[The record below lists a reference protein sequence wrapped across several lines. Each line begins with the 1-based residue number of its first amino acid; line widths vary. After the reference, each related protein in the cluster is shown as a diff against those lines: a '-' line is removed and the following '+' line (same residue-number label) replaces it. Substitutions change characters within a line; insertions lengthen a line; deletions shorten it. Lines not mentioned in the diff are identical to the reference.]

1 MISTI
6 MNNNRASPSSSNNVN
21 TTNSFNNILD
31 NSLPNSFLRI
41 NIATHNV
48 RSFLQIHKQQALIN
62 HYNFDK
68 LDIIGIQETNFKS
81 NNDVLSFN
89 NSTASQYISFFNF
102 EDTQISG
109 TGVGLLINKRLA
121 DHIYKHNGK
130 YGRIIF
136 VDFQF

>member
-1 MISTI
+1 MISKI
-6 MNNNRASPSSSNNVN
+6 NDDNRAGPSSSNNTDNIYLINNVN
-21 TTNSFNNILD
+21 NSSISDF
-31 NSLPNSFLRI
+31 PRI

-48 RSFLQIHKQQALIN
+48 RSFLQPHKQQTLIN

-68 LDIIGIQETNFKS
+68 LDIIRIQETNFKS
-81 NNDVLSFN
+81 NNNVIGFN
-89 NSTASQYISFFNF
+89 NSISSKYVSFFNF
-102 EDTQISG
+102 EDTQTSG
-109 TGVGLLINKRLA
+109 TGVRLLVNKRLA